1 MRKRLLLAAVL
12 AAVISGLGAL
22 PAVAGSGP
30 SGEVLHG
37 GNGANGGQV
46 IEPAI
51 NDANGS
57 LVYLSTPRGVANP
70 VNSNPK
76 ATAPLYLVVYPK
88 GSLDNSVTLNCLDFP
103 SENCPDHGPAVA
115 QGAAAFDPAV
125 YGPPDGSGVLGHD
138 HLIAVPGGH
147 GDFNVAWVPTLVLF
161 KPGVPITHIKLLSQ
175 INTTDF
181 IIVPL
186 DGNHGPPNATF
197 HCAVV
202 PASIYNNSIP
212 YVLGG

>member
-1 MRKRLLLAAVL
+1 MRKRLLLAGVL
-12 AAVISGLGAL
+12 AAVVSGLGAL

-51 NDANGS
+51 DDTTGS
-57 LVYLSTPRGVANP
+57 LIYLSTPRGVADP

-76 ATAPLYLVVYPK
+76 AAAPLYLVVYPK

-103 SENCPDHGPAVA
+103 TENCPDHGPVVA
-115 QGAAAFDPAV
+115 QAAATIDPAV

-138 HLIAVPGGH
+138 HLLAPPGSG
-147 GDFNVAWVPTLVLF
+147 GDFNIAWVPTLVLF
-161 KPGVPITHIKLLSQ
+161 KPNVAITHITLLSQ
-175 INTTDF
+175 ITKKDF

-186 DGNHGPPNATF
+186 DGTNGTPNRTF
-197 HCAVV
+197 HCSVV

>member
-1 MRKRLLLAAVL
+1 MRKRLLLAAIV
-12 AAVISGLGAL
+12 AGVVSGLGAL

-37 GNGANGGQV
+37 GTAANGGAV

-51 NDANGS
+51 DDTNGS
-57 LVYLSTPRGVANP
+57 LVYLSTPRGVSDP
-70 VNSNPK
+70 VNSNPR

-88 GSLDNSVTLNCLDFP
+88 GSVDSSVTLNCLDFP
-103 SENCPDHGPAVA
+103 TENCPDHGPVVA
-115 QGAAAFDPAV
+115 KAAAGIDPLV
-125 YGPPDGSGVLGHD
+125 YGASDGSGVLGHD
-138 HLIAVPGGH
+138 HLVGVPGGH

-161 KPGVPITHIKLLSQ
+161 KPRVLITHITLRSQ

-186 DGNHGPPNATF
+186 DGSNGTPNKTF
-197 HCAVV
+197 HCSVV
-202 PASIYNNSIP
+202 PASVYDNSIP
-212 YVLGG
+212 YVLP

>member
-1 MRKRLLLAAVL
+1 MRKRLLLAAVV
-12 AAVISGLGAL
+12 AGVVSGLGAL

-37 GNGANGGQV
+37 GTAANGGTV

-57 LVYLSTPRGVANP
+57 LIYLSTPRGVANP
-70 VNSNPK
+70 VNSNPR
-76 ATAPLYLVVYPK
+76 AAAPLYLVMYPK
-88 GSLDNSVTLNCLDFP
+88 GSVGDSVTLNCLDFP
-103 SENCPDHGPAVA
+103 SENCPDHGPIVA
-115 QGAAAFDPAV
+115 KAAAAIDPAV
-125 YGPPDGSGVLGHD
+125 YGPSDGSGVLGHD
-138 HLIAVPGGH
+138 HLLAPPGSH

-161 KPGVPITHIKLLSQ
+161 KPGVPITHITLLSQ

-186 DGNHGPPNATF
+186 DGSNGTPNATF
-197 HCAVV
+197 HCSVV
-202 PASIYNNSIP
+202 PASVYNNSIP
-212 YVLGG
+212 YVLAG